1 MGWIGRTGVKDIG
14 FGGLTILSLI
24 FVVENC
30 PLSVRTLFSVKKGW
44 GAHSRLGSSC
54 CHKRRSLSISGSC
67 SQMQRGWRLYLSGKT
82 GWCSVC
88 RVIRST
94 GRSCWFTDR
103 SAFLLSLGHE
113 PWVMTP
119 LASITEE
126 GLTDCQAWGLIRVAL
141 CTSIPC
147 LIPSFACIFKKNN
160 NNNNV
165 AVMWL
170 HTLPEIVD
178 DQVES
183 GFRDHINQRR
193 QYLQCTLPTTKHH
206 LQYTGIQSV
215 EV

>member
-147 LIPSFACIFKKNN
+147 LIPSFACIF
-160 NNNNV
+160 
-165 AVMWL
+165 
-170 HTLPEIVD
+170 
-178 DQVES
+178 
-183 GFRDHINQRR
+183 
-193 QYLQCTLPTTKHH
+193 
-206 LQYTGIQSV
+206 
-215 EV
+215 